1 MISFESFRCFLRFY
15 WLLTQ
20 KNEGK
25 HYPMVQHWLSTRTLR
40 SGPVL
45 LFITK
50 FVIILVGIA
59 WLNCFYT
66 FVRLSMI
73 TCHVASFCFFLCL
86 CDLAA
91 IFYFFYF
98 EILII
103 RSMFLILSYYYGG
116 MNYKCCYQE
125 MRVGNMFSDVYLDEQ
140 FVMAGMFLKHLM
152 VSLAGIVRYW
162 LILY

>member
-1 MISFESFRCFLRFY
+1 MLLVFFCGYVILLQFL
-15 WLLTQ
+15 
-20 KNEGK
+20 
-25 HYPMVQHWLSTRTLR
+25 
-40 SGPVL
+40 
-45 LFITK
+45 I
-50 FVIILVGIA
+50 
-59 WLNCFYT
+59 
-66 FVRLSMI
+66 
-73 TCHVASFCFFLCL
+73 FFN
-86 CDLAA
+86 
-91 IFYFFYF
+91 F